1 MKNHLWFSTQVFHL
15 SKPIAVNS
23 GRLILAK
30 SHQVYHCP
38 DAVQYSPIVQSR
50 YQCVQDLYPK
60 YDPITRSKTF
70 PKAYNKWSYNLV
82 LDPWYHFP
90 TSSLIAF
97 VDERGNGPRWT
108 SIFEFKSFVMEWQ
121 SGWPLTKLAT
131 RYGISLDAVRALF
144 DNLNK
149 GKIVSPLAHFAE
161 RLLNNSPIIRPDI
174 FIPNPFSPDELG
186 YIKGSYAFYR
196 IPGGYIKDTGIPLY
210 FCPQFTESAKLIN
223 GQVLLWLFSEEVEFM
238 YHAYKA
244 SVKHNETWDNIVYD
258 NGFTAGYKYTQ
269 IKTLDQYRYAIFEGL
284 RVGPTVDYDND
295 IDDYSEVKQSVN
307 ALAHTPLVVPWDS
320 DIPGDNSNIR
330 NSCVRL
336 YNGIWVEDYIKRTM
350 WDQCTEHSLV
360 LFSNALH
367 DRAKKHINI
376 RNGTM
381 SSGHSP
387 HLCRRDYLTSPLN
400 LTQAIA
406 SIKGT
411 PNNNTHNTIP
421 SIFNYIIRF
430 NLKTNKIVPFTDDY
444 CVVLE
449 EERMIEVKGMWL
461 KFTES
466 QWLALSNALMLAQL
480 LQV

>member
-1 MKNHLWFSTQVFHL
+1 MGKRGFNSQWNSWETAILKAEPTEGKDSKEVKNFNDITAMVEKKLWNPYVDSTV
-15 SKPIAVNS
+15 SPEI
-23 GRLILAK
+23 K
-30 SHQVYHCP
+30 S
-38 DAVQYSPIVQSR
+38 
-50 YQCVQDLYPK
+50 K
-60 YDPITRSKTF
+60 YDLWVSSNFKEGF
-70 PKAYNKWSYNLV
+70 P
-82 LDPWYHFP
+82 DHP
-90 TSSLIAF
+90 
-97 VDERGNGPRWT
+97 
-108 SIFEFKSFVMEWQ
+108 Q
-121 SGWPLTKLAT
+121 
-131 RYGISLDAVRALF
+131 
-144 DNLNK
+144 
-149 GKIVSPLAHFAE
+149 
-161 RLLNNSPIIRPDI
+161 PD
-174 FIPNPFSPDELG
+174 G
-186 YIKGSYAFYR
+186 YV
-196 IPGGYIKDTGIPLY
+196 KDTDIPLY
-210 FCPQFTESAKLIN
+210 FCPQFTEGTKLIN
-223 GQVLLWLFSEEVEFM
+223 GQVLLWLFSEEIELM
-238 YHAYKA
+238 YHAYKT
-244 SVKHNETWDNIVYD
+244 SIKHNELWDNIVYD

-269 IKTLDQYRYAIFEGL
+269 IKTLDQYRYAILEGL

-406 SIKGT
+406 SIKGI
-411 PNNNTHNTIP
+411 PSNNTHNTIP
-421 SIFNYIIRF
+421 PIFNHIIRF

-466 QWLALSNALMLAQL
+466 QWIALSKALMLAQL